1 MARKKKKQIK
11 MAKYYNHTLP
21 NGLRVVHVPTAS
33 RVAYCGLSINAGSRD
48 DLPGKSGL
56 AHFVEHTIFKGTKRR
71 RSYHIINRMERVGGE
86 LNAYTT
92 KEGTALYSLF
102 PCEHF
107 ERAIELIGDLVANSQ
122 FPEGELVK
130 EREVVLEEIDS
141 YRDTPMDAAYD
152 DFEDMLFAGSTLGHN
167 ILGCEQ
173 DLMNITA
180 EDCRRYID
188 SLYVPENMVFFAMGD
203 IKSDRLFRLVEKYL
217 GVLNH
222 KLERMPRIAPCD
234 VPVFRKSVNIDSHQ
248 AHTIVGK
255 KMFSMHDDRKYA
267 AFLLN
272 NILGGPGMNSLLN
285 VAIREKR
292 GYAYTV
298 ESNVSLM
305 SDCGLFQIYFGSD
318 ARHVNAGLRIISN
331 IMNDLVTKPLS
342 EKALQAAKQQY
353 LGQLLVSSENKEAM
367 ALSLGKNYLNYDCV
381 MTDGELSEHIN
392 ALTAQD
398 IMSCAELLAFDTC
411 SILTLK

>member
-1 MARKKKKQIK
+1 

>member
-1 MARKKKKQIK
+1 

-56 AHFVEHTIFKGTKRR
+56 AHFVEHTIFKGTKHR

-107 ERAIELIGDLVANSQ
+107 ERAIELIADLVANSQ

-152 DFEDMLFAGSTLGHN
+152 DFEDMLFAGSSLGHN

-188 SLYVPENMVFFAMGD
+188 TLYVPENMVFFAMGD

-222 KLERMPRIAPCD
+222 RLERMPRIAPCD

-318 ARHVNAGLRIISN
+318 VKHVNASLRIIGN
-331 IMNDLVTKPLS
+331 IMNDLASKPLS
-342 EKALQAAKQQY
+342 DKALQAAKQQY
-353 LGQLLVSSENKEAM
+353 LGQLLVSSENKESM
-367 ALSLGKNYLNYDCV
+367 ALSLGKNYLNYDSV

-398 IMSCAELLAFDTC
+398 IMSCAELLAYDTC